1 VIKRASRALRQL
13 AEKNRKKG
21 IDNSGEHEGTDPTG
35 MTSDEALAHLQQSEA
50 HLDTLSHAFVL
61 SLKDSQQEQRQR
73 YSQLYDLSRSERSK
87 ICELAVKMATDGH
100 PLEQI
105 KELLS
110 VAVGPLDLSVKTV
123 LQEAVQRVVAALGGD
138 QTALTNY
145 PQPLGVLEGLVASVD
160 STVTSD
166 DLLAWLR
173 PFCGDASLPV
183 RPRIDVLQILE
194 SNFSLIDHDVRLLL
208 LYRTQAVSSLSAWP
222 LIKDVEDEDKRYA
235 LFQEMLDGAQKWED
249 FQLLMLLLQAW
260 PPMMKDE
267 VAQSER
273 NPWVMLTSALLTR
286 CQASEGTL
294 DLGQELVSMVRS
306 LYKTKHKLPVFSWLK
321 ESVGNSKFFIWI
333 NVLMAKEVVR

>member
-1 VIKRASRALRQL
+1 MTFHL

-123 LQEAVQRVVAALGGD
+123 LQEAVQRVVAALSGD

-145 PQPLGVLEGLVASVD
+145 PQPLGILEGLVASVD

-194 SNFSLIDHDVRLLL
+194 SNFSLIDHDVRLLVFFSPHL
-208 LYRTQAVSSLSAWP
+208 P
-222 LIKDVEDEDKRYA
+222 LFRLQVQVEDVEDEDKRYA

-267 VAQSER
+267 SER